1 MWSGLK
7 GALVGVASALA
18 ASVCCLLP
26 LALVLLGLSSGAF
39 MMVTMPY
46 RWLLLPLGVLGLV
59 AGYAL
64 YFRERRRCAAATCR
78 LAGGRT
84 ALVLLVLAT
93 LVVLAELA
101 FVLYPEPVARLLAGA
116 PGPAGADVG
125 MSATKSS
132 GGHATHG
139 QP

>member
-46 RWLLLPLGVLGLV
+46 RWLLLPLSVLGLV

-64 YFRERRRCAAATCR
+64 YFRERRRCAAAACR

-116 PGPAGADVG
+116 PGPAGADA
-125 MSATKSS
+125 STSPTEHA
-132 GGHATHG
+132 GGNADHG
-139 QP
+139 RR

>member
-1 MWSGLK
+1 MWNGLK

-26 LALVLLGLSSGAF
+26 LALVLLGVSSGAF

-59 AGYAL
+59 AGHAL
-64 YFRERRRCAAATCR
+64 YFRERRRCAAAACR
-78 LAGGRT
+78 VAGGRA

-93 LVVLAELA
+93 LVVLAEVA
-101 FVLYPEPVARLLAGA
+101 FVVYPEPVARLLAGA

-125 MSATKSS
+125 MSATEPS
-132 GGHATHG
+132 GGNADHG
-139 QP
+139 RH